1 MCFSNLPIEFDD
13 EGNPYLA
20 DEAEEVEEP
29 GNRDHQSHDHNH
41 DDEVAADTG
50 KAPALDA
57 DPEAAY
63 AEIVADVPESVREE
77 LVEKHTS
84 ESGRDDQRESARGD

>member
-20 DEAEEVEEP
+20 DEAEEVDEP
-29 GNRDHQSHDHNH
+29 GTHDREERAT
-41 DDEVAADTG
+41 DAGE
-50 KAPALDA
+50 APLDA

-63 AEIVADVPESVREE
+63 AEIVECVPESVREVLGE
-77 LVEKHTS
+77 EHATT
-84 ESGRDDQRESARGD
+84 ESGGDDSVNQHGVTDT